1 MAGLSAFGSAG
12 VSPPTQFGT
21 TFGSG
26 FGSAFGTGPRLN
38 SFAAPKGDAV
48 LGSGSGTISSFGQPD
63 KDDDDDSRS
72 DSEDEA
78 LSDTTR
84 DQEGAEPNDKSH
96 HQGSKCQMLP
106 CFNLKLLIGNS

>member
-1 MAGLSAFGSAG
+1 MRGLSAFGPAG
-12 VSPPTQFGT
+12 ISPPTQFGT

-26 FGSAFGTGPRLN
+26 YGSAFGTGPRLN
-38 SFAAPKGDAV
+38 SFAAPKGDAL

-78 LSDTTR
+78 FSDTTR
-84 DQEGAEPNDKSH
+84 DQEGAEANDKSH
-96 HQGSKCQMLP
+96 HQGSKCQWCP
-106 CFNLKLLIGNS
+106 LLRLNF

>member
-1 MAGLSAFGSAG
+1 MTALSAFGSAG

-21 TFGSG
+21 AFGSG

-63 KDDDDDSRS
+63 KDEDDDSRS

-84 DQEGAEPNDKSH
+84 DLEGAEANDKSH
-96 HQGSKCQMLP
+96 HQGSECHMVPSLT
-106 CFNLKLLIGNS
+106 LKLLIGNS